1 MQTVKLSINPQP
13 PIIVYQYRAFPLS
26 ITSNYSET
34 LTWFY
39 SNFIHLKFNLN
50 FIENKGDFDIDFIAG
65 NIYGGIPWLDYLE
78 SDLALKHNTEEQR
91 NLYMEIISK
100 INEGYYYYSFVDEYY
115 IPNRP
120 AYKKFHNTHDLLIYG
135 YDLSNNQFNIIGFN
149 KKMQYVESHVSFEDF
164 MKGLSFSEAKYS
176 SYLRVKRNV
185 DYSFDKANVI
195 EKLEDYLFS
204 NNCAGKLLKYDF
216 DDRTE
221 HMKNLNHNLL
231 SENWGF
237 GVDLYTQLN
246 LFFDA
251 LIDKEIKFD
260 IRPLHCLWE
269 HKKCM
274 LGRLHFFFQN
284 HMIHDSEII
293 NSYQK
298 IVAQAD
304 IIRSLTLKY
313 MLTND
318 TSIHTRIKSIISELR
333 INEIN
338 ILNKVVKQLHND

>member
-1 MQTVKLSINPQP
+1 MQTIKLPINPTP

-39 SNFIHLKFNLN
+39 SNFIHLKCNLN
-50 FIENKGDFDIDFIAG
+50 FIKNKDDFDIDFIAG

-78 SDLALKHNTEEQR
+78 TQHKTEDEHDLCMDIL
-91 NLYMEIISK
+91 SK

-115 IPNRP
+115 IPNRQ

-135 YDLSNNQFNIIGFN
+135 YDLSNNLFNVIGFN
-149 KKMQYVESHVSFEDF
+149 ERMQYVESYVSFDDLA
-164 MKGLSFSEAKYS
+164 KALKFSEANYS
-176 SYLRVKRNV
+176 NYIKKRENIN
-185 DYSFDKANVI
+185 YSFDKYNVI
-195 EKLEDYLFS
+195 DKLEDYLFS
-204 NNCAGKLLKYDF
+204 NNCAGNLSKYDF
-216 DDRTE
+216 DNRTE
-221 HMKNLNHNLL
+221 HMRDLNHNL
-231 SENWGF
+231 SNENWGF
-237 GVDLYTQLN
+237 GVDVYTQLN

-251 LIDKEIKFD
+251 LIAKEVNVD

-274 LGRLHFFFQN
+274 FNRINFFFQN
-284 HMIHDSEII
+284 RMIYDSEII

-298 IVAQAD
+298 VVSQAEVV
-304 IIRSLTLKY
+304 RSLMLKY

-318 TSIHTRIKSIISELR
+318 ISIITKIKSITHELC
-333 INEIN
+333 INEIS
-338 ILNKVVKQLHND
+338 ILNKVVKQLHNN